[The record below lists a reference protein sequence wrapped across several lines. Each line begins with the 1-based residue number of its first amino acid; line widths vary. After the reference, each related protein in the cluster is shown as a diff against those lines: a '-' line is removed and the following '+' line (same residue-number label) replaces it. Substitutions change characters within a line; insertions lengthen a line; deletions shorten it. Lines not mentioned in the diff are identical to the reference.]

1 MLISSTKY
9 SVSACY
15 VLRSAS
21 HMLVRHAGLAGR
33 SNLRC
38 KLAQLVAHH
47 VLRHR
52 HLEVILS
59 IVNFE
64 VEPDE
69 VGQDGRGAGLRTDG
83 RDFVT
88 GFLGP
93 DNGETARSV
102 RDLGRES
109 FRFSRFLRDDVWT

>member
-1 MLISSTKY
+1 
-9 SVSACY
+9 
-15 VLRSAS
+15 
-21 HMLVRHAGLAGR
+21 MLVRHAGLAGR

-64 VEPDE
+64 VESDE
-69 VGQDGRGAGLRTDG
+69 VGQDGRGAGLRADG

-102 RDLGRES
+102 REAWVEKAFV
-109 FRFSRFLRDDVWT
+109 FRGSYGTMCGPGQYSLVEEDGDQAE